1 MFVTGFA
8 IDYQWLQL
16 SLTTS
21 SGKPVIC
28 TRGLASLA
36 KTGPEFAEMSALTT
50 TKKTSYRKAAS
61 AVTSARKDAPVPN
74 SPRVGKAMDVAR
86 VCLWSAAS
94 STLAQPALF
103 PAAPGFLGVVRQ
115 VKGGESWL
123 SIVHPIDQKDVE
135 MFFGSLSPADI
146 GSFIEYRL
154 QTLDGDSLWIRH
166 WVSELDR
173 STDRVSGA
181 LAEIEE
187 IRWLRRESIHISERE
202 QNRIGQELHDDLC
215 QVLAGLGCLL
225 RVLENRV
232 ASRVPEEV
240 ANLRE
245 INRQM
250 GEAMERTRALTHGLF
265 PARLKTLTIREALT
279 ELGKQIET
287 RFPVEVILH
296 FRGTIPQHDTDA
308 ILNIYRISQ
317 EAASNAI
324 RHGGATR
331 IEIGLRRRGPDVEL
345 SLKDNGSGYSKPGD
359 GAGIG
364 MEIMR
369 NRARIL
375 GGELSVSSAPGQGV
389 TLTVKYP
396 AKL

>member
-1 MFVTGFA
+1 
-8 IDYQWLQL
+8 
-16 SLTTS
+16 
-21 SGKPVIC
+21 
-28 TRGLASLA
+28 
-36 KTGPEFAEMSALTT
+36 MSALTT
-50 TKKTSYRKAAS
+50 TKKTSFRKAAA
-61 AVTSARKDAPVPN
+61 AVTSTGKSVAVSN
-74 SPRVGKAMDVAR
+74 SPRIGSAMDVAR
-86 VCLWSAAS
+86 VCLWSAAARDL
-94 STLAQPALF
+94 TQPALF
-103 PAAPGFLGVVRQ
+103 PVSPGFLRVVKQ
-115 VKGGESWL
+115 VKGGGSWL
-123 SIVHPIDQKDVE
+123 SAVHPLDQKEVE
-135 MFFGSLSPADI
+135 RFFRNLTPAEI
-146 GSFIEYRL
+146 GSFVEYRL
-154 QTLDGDSLWIRH
+154 QTLDGDSLWVRH
-166 WVSELDR
+166 WVSELNP

-250 GEAMERTRALTHGLF
+250 VEAMERTRALTHGLF

-279 ELGKQIET
+279 ELCKQTQT
-287 RFPVEVILH
+287 RFPVEITLRFH
-296 FRGTIPQHDTDA
+296 GSMPHHGADA

-317 EAASNAI
+317 EAASNSI
-324 RHGGATR
+324 RHGGATK
-331 IEIGLRRRGPDVEL
+331 IEISLRRRGPLVEL

-369 NRARIL
+369 NRARML
-375 GGELSVSSAPGQGV
+375 GGELSVSSSPGQGV
-389 TLTVKYP
+389 TLTVKYL
-396 AKL
+396 AKSR

>member
-1 MFVTGFA
+1 
-8 IDYQWLQL
+8 
-16 SLTTS
+16 
-21 SGKPVIC
+21 
-28 TRGLASLA
+28 
-36 KTGPEFAEMSALTT
+36 
-50 TKKTSYRKAAS
+50 
-61 AVTSARKDAPVPN
+61 
-74 SPRVGKAMDVAR
+74 MDVAR
-86 VCLWSAAS
+86 VCLWSASAK
-94 STLAQPALF
+94 TLSQPALF
-103 PAAPGFLGVVRQ
+103 PSTPGFLRVVKP
-115 VKGGESWL
+115 VSGGESWL
-123 SIVHPIDQKDVE
+123 TVVHPLDQKDVE
-135 MFFGSLSPADI
+135 RFFSNLTSNDT

-154 QTLDGDSLWIRH
+154 QTLDGDSLWVRH
-166 WVSELDR
+166 WVSELDT
-173 STDRVSGA
+173 SNDRVSGA

-232 ASRVPEEV
+232 ANRVPEEV

-250 GEAMERTRALTHGLF
+250 VEAMERTRALTHGLF

-279 ELGKQIET
+279 ELGKQMQT
-287 RFPVEVILH
+287 RFPVEVVLR
-296 FRGTIPQHDTDA
+296 FQGTMPQHGTDA

-331 IEIGLRRRGPDVEL
+331 IEIGLRRRGPVVEL

-369 NRARIL
+369 NRARML
-375 GGELSVSSAPGQGV
+375 GGELFVSSTPGQGV
-389 TLTVKYP
+389 ALTVKYL
-396 AKL
+396 AKP

>member
-1 MFVTGFA
+1 
-8 IDYQWLQL
+8 
-16 SLTTS
+16 
-21 SGKPVIC
+21 
-28 TRGLASLA
+28 
-36 KTGPEFAEMSALTT
+36 MSALTT
-50 TKKTSYRKAAS
+50 TKKSSYRQ
-61 AVTSARKDAPVPN
+61 AV
-74 SPRVGKAMDVAR
+74 
-86 VCLWSAAS
+86 SAAS
-94 STLAQPALF
+94 LARKTAAASSAPKLGIAMDAARICTWSASAGSLTEPSVF
-103 PAAPGFLGVVRQ
+103 PTTPGFLRVVRP
-115 VKGGESWL
+115 VKRGDSWF
-123 SIVHPIDQKDVE
+123 SIVHPIDQKAVQR
-135 MFFGSLSPADI
+135 FFDSITISEI

-154 QTLDGDSLWIRH
+154 RTLDGDSLWVRH
-166 WVSELDR
+166 WVSEFDA
-173 STDRVSGA
+173 STGRIAGA

-250 GEAMERTRALTHGLF
+250 VEAMERTRALTHGLF
-265 PARLKTLTIREALT
+265 PARLKTLNIREALA
-279 ELGKQIET
+279 ELGKQIQT
-287 RFPVEVILH
+287 RFQVEFSVR
-296 FRGTIPQHDTDA
+296 FQGPIPQHGSDA
-308 ILNIYRISQ
+308 ILNVYRIAQ

-331 IEIGLRRRGPDVEL
+331 IEIGLRRRGQVMEL
-345 SLKDNGSGYSKPGD
+345 TLKDNGSGYSRPGD

-369 NRARIL
+369 NRARML
-375 GGELSVSSAPGQGV
+375 GGEMTVSSKPGQGV
-389 TLTVKYP
+389 TLIVKYQ
-396 AKL
+396 ANM